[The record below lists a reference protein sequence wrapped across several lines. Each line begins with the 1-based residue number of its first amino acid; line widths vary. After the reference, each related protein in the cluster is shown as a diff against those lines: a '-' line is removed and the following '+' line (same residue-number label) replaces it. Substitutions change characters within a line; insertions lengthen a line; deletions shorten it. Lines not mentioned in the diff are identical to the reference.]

1 MPWPPS
7 FSELFA
13 ELFVQDLG
21 GPIRALGS
29 GIRGRAAAMYGIL
42 HRREERSGGDR
53 QERLM
58 LPAVDATGKL
68 VRLIYVTR
76 MLHRE
81 LRGAASFT

>member
-1 MPWPPS
+1 
-7 FSELFA
+7 
-13 ELFVQDLG
+13 
-21 GPIRALGS
+21 
-29 GIRGRAAAMYGIL
+29 MYGIL